1 MKLPKKLPS
10 LAARL
15 VFVTV
20 LSAQLVCAHAQQA
33 PAPTPAASQTLQAA
47 KPLPGLP
54 ASAVGPQA
62 LPPVRANANTSV
74 PTAPTLDCAWLSER
88 GSNPEVSTLA
98 KPLRQDSRL
107 VVFPYDKNAI
117 YPIYTN
123 YNRFT
128 HFEFEQGESILGV
141 YLNDETEWEFRV
153 SATGYDLFIRPRQRA
168 VSGSVTV
175 ISSRRRYE
183 MDLMDVQ
190 GCALPRYQRVSWF
203 ISEGVYEDRDAIAKL
218 NTSRGNHV
226 RGAQELGESAPL
238 PTGQA
243 LRDAAPLS
251 VASPSNVTSLPTSLP
266 ISPLTSPS
274 TGAAFA
280 VNLQNLN
287 SNYVIEGDAELAPEQ
302 VMDDGTRTWFK
313 FRAAARRPALFLVN
327 PDGMAETVEYATQGS
342 YFVAARVF
350 PHGILLKDGKQ
361 EVRIRNKAS
370 TCGWF
375 DAQCKSV
382 AVKNISSN

>member
-1 MKLPKKLPS
+1 MKLPNKLS
-10 LAARL
+10 RLAFA
-15 VFVTV
+15 
-20 LSAQLVCAHAQQA
+20 SAMSIQLVCANAQQA
-33 PAPTPAASQTLQAA
+33 TAPSAATLPGSQAV

-54 ASAVGPQA
+54 GSAAAPQP
-62 LPPVRANANTSV
+62 LPPARLNASTSGSSI
-74 PTAPTLDCAWLSER
+74 PTIPTLDCAWLSER
-88 GSNPEVSTLA
+88 GSNPDVASLA

-117 YPIYTN
+117 YPIYTS

-141 YLNDETEWEFRV
+141 YLNDETEWESRV

-175 ISSRRRYE
+175 IRSRRRYE

-203 ISEGVYEDRDAIAKL
+203 ISEGVYEDRDAIARH
-218 NTSRGNHV
+218 NASRSNLV
-226 RGAQELGESAPL
+226 RSAQESGESVPL
-238 PTGQA
+238 TSQA
-243 LRDAAPLS
+243 VRDAALPGA
-251 VASPSNVTSLPTSLP
+251 VSPSNVTSATA
-266 ISPLTSPS
+266 S
-274 TGAAFA
+274 TALV

-370 TCGWF
+370 TCSWF